1 VQSRTYTLSWR
12 FLTNGGQDDGVSRP
26 VIGARGWP
34 FYPGSS
40 MKGIFRRA
48 CTPEQAERY
57 CGKDISKGDFEPGI
71 LRFHGGY
78 PTDERWQD
86 NLVDI
91 VHPQQDWQVKTD
103 EKSAGAFVQISLYKP
118 QINSA
123 FPAPFP

>member
-1 VQSRTYTLSWR
+1 MIC
-12 FLTNGGQDDGVSRP
+12 P

-48 CTPEQAERY
+48 CTIIEQAECY
-57 CGKDISKGDFEPGI
+57 CGKDIKGGDFQPGI

-78 PTDERWQD
+78 PTSDTWQE

-91 VHPQQDWQVKTD
+91 VHPQQDWQVKD
-103 EKSAGAFVQISLYKP
+103 DKKSAGAFVQISLCKP
-118 QINSA
+118 ELI
-123 FPAPFP
+123 FGG